1 MSDIRHEVG
10 NHQQPTSATIANP
23 KIFSTTRFH
32 HSFFESKMQRIHSF
46 LIFAL
51 FFIVFAAA
59 ENVEYKCSTTVT
71 FDGDKM
77 RKKLTQITGY
87 YQATLVKC
95 RHRGPCIR
103 KNLLKLIWHIVKH
116 KRAENVPEPEGT
128 YDLSVRMKPLED
140 ESNKTPRRHR
150 NIYQIVARCSKGS
163 TCVIAHVTEK
173 PRGKKAQE
181 IICSRV

>member
-1 MSDIRHEVG
+1 MKLEITSNPHRR
-10 NHQQPTSATIANP
+10 QSPTQRYFP
-23 KIFSTTRFH
+23 PLVSTTR
-32 HSFFESKMQRIHSF
+32 SLKAKCNASIRSF
-46 LIFAL
+46 LILAL